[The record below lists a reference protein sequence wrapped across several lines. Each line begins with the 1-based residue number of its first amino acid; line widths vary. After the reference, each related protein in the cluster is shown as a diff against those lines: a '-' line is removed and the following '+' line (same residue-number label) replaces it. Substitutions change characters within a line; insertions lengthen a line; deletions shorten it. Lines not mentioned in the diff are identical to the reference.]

1 MGIKCIKDVSN
12 VEKII
17 ENLQSL
23 AEKKL
28 EIGIHAS
35 AGSKLLKIANAH
47 EFGAHITPNNGKY
60 LSIPLDEK
68 YKNVSPRSI
77 EGLFVFR
84 SKNGN
89 LFLAKNKKR
98 KRKKIKDAPAD
109 GLELCYWL
117 TKEIDIPERSFIRA
131 GFDENESNIKEK
143 GAGSLYSFVNGEISL
158 EVFLKTLGEY
168 GTGKI
173 KSYLIDLKSPANSS
187 LTLKVKGSSN
197 PLVDDGHLRDAISYK
212 VK

>member
-35 AGSKLLKIANAH
+35 EDSELLKIANAH
-47 EFGAHITPNNGKY
+47 EFGAHITPKNGKY
-60 LSIPLDEK
+60 LSIPLDKK

-98 KRKKIKDAPAD
+98 KRKKSKDAPAD

-143 GAGSLYSFVNGEISL
+143 GSSLLQLLINHDTDLDIFFE
-158 EVFLKTLGEY
+158 TLGEY
-168 GTGKI
+168 TTSKI
-173 KSYLIDLKSPANSS
+173 KSYLVDLKSPANSA
-187 LTLKVKGSSN
+187 LTSNLKGSSN
-197 PLVDDGHLRDAISYK
+197 PLVDTGRLRDAISYK